1 MNILLPRRRNG
12 SEVGK
17 LQLDQSEVALIVGA
31 NGAGKTRF
39 TAAVAGKLGKK
50 AYPVSALAG
59 LYGQSEKSDELTP
72 ERLDSLLA
80 RLMKDEMLNLIAY
93 KLALAEH
100 RPTKLAT
107 TRLDKV
113 IELWQDIFP
122 GNRVL
127 IDSGRMLFARGI
139 EATAYP
145 ALRLSDG
152 EKAVL
157 YYTAAVLYAPQN
169 SVVFVEAPEMFLHP
183 SLTASLWNRLETI
196 RSDCSFIY
204 TTHDTEFASSR
215 NGAPVVWVRDCDSSD
230 ETWDYDILPPQTGM
244 TQELYMT
251 LIGAR
256 KPVLFI
262 EGDSR
267 RSIDAKLYPLVFPDY
282 NVRSLGSC
290 NKVIEATRTFNDLS
304 TFHKMESHGIVDRD
318 RRDSNEVAYLR
329 RKNIMVP
336 EVAEIENMLLLDDI
350 IAAMAKN
357 SGQSVSRVLQK
368 VHRSVTAM
376 FKADIL
382 QQALL
387 HTRHRVKRIMECR
400 VDSKSADIRTF
411 ERHLSGLLKEI
422 NPREIYESFCQEF
435 QTYADNADYNSILRV
450 YNQKSMLPGC
460 NVAQLCGF
468 SGKEDY
474 IDGILNILRKN
485 TPGADDIRNA
495 VRRCLCGDNY
505 ETPLSVNSKLLKKG
519 V

>member
-12 SEVGK
+12 SDVAK
-17 LQLDQSEVALIVGA
+17 LQLNPAETALIVGA

-39 TAAVAGKLGKK
+39 TIAVAQRIGKK

-59 LYGQSEKSDELTP
+59 LYGQQEKKDEFSAEHLESLTT
-72 ERLDSLLA
+72 
-80 RLMKDEMLNLIAY
+80 RLMNDEMLNLIAY
-93 KLALAEH
+93 KLAIAEH
-100 RPTKLAT
+100 RHTRLAT

-113 IELWQDIFP
+113 IEIWQDVFP

-145 ALRLSDG
+145 APRLSDG

-157 YYTAAVLYAPQN
+157 YYTAAVLYAPQK
-169 SVVFVEAPEMFLHP
+169 SVIFVEAPEMFLHP

-196 RSDCSFIY
+196 RCDCSFIY

-215 NGAPVVWVRDCDSSD
+215 NGSTVIWVRDCDSAD
-230 ETWDYDILPPQTGM
+230 DTWDYDILPPQTGI

-318 RRDSNEVAYLR
+318 RRDANEVAYLR
-329 RKNIMVP
+329 RKKIMVP

-350 IAAMAKN
+350 IAAMAD
-357 SGQSVSRVLQK
+357 SRGQSVQKALQK
-368 VHRSVTAM
+368 VHHAVTAM
-376 FKADIL
+376 FKADIR

-387 HTRHRVKRIMECR
+387 HTRHKVKRIMECR
-400 VDSKSADIRTF
+400 VDSRSADIETF
-411 ERHLSGLLKEI
+411 ERHLSGLLDEI
-422 NPREIYESFCQEF
+422 NPREIYESFCNEF
-435 QTYADNADYNSILRV
+435 HKYVNTGDYNAILRV

-468 SGKEDY
+468 SGKEEY
-474 IDGILNILRKN
+474 IDGILDLLRRN
-485 TPGADDIRNA
+485 LPGAEDIRNA
-495 VRRCLCGDNY
+495 VRRCLCGD
-505 ETPLSVNSKLLKKG
+505 EAEAPL
-519 V
+519 

>member
-1 MNILLPRRRNG
+1 MNIILPRRRNG
-12 SEVGK
+12 SDLVK
-17 LQLDQSEVALIVGA
+17 LQLDRTETALIVGA

-39 TAAVAGKLGKK
+39 TMAVADRLGNK
-50 AYPVSALAG
+50 AYPISALVG
-59 LYGQSEKSDELTP
+59 LYDRQEKSDDFNAEL
-72 ERLDSLLA
+72 LDTLMT

-93 KLALAEH
+93 KLAIAEH
-100 RPTKLAT
+100 KDTTLAT

-113 IELWQDIFP
+113 IEIWQDVFP

-127 IDSGRMLFARGI
+127 IDSGRMLFSRGI
-139 EATAYP
+139 ESAAYP

-157 YYTAAVLYAPQN
+157 YHTAAVLYAPQK
-169 SVVFVEAPEMFLHP
+169 SVIFVEAPEMFLHP
-183 SLTASLWNRLETI
+183 SLTASLWNRLEI
-196 RSDCSFIY
+196 LRSDCSFIY

-215 NGAPVVWVRDCDSSD
+215 NGATVIWVRDCDSSED
-230 ETWDYDILPPQTGM
+230 AWDYDILPPQTGM

-282 NVRSLGSC
+282 NVQSLGSC

-318 RRDSNEVAYLR
+318 RRDANEVAYLR
-329 RKNIMVP
+329 RKKIMVP

-350 IAAMAKN
+350 ISAMAN
-357 SGQSVSRVLQK
+357 SRGQSAQRAIQK
-368 VHRSVTAM
+368 VHHAVTAM
-376 FKADIL
+376 FKADIK

-387 HTRHRVKRIMECR
+387 HTRHKVKRIMECR
-400 VDSKSADIRTF
+400 VDSRSADIETF
-411 ERHLSGLLKEI
+411 ERHLSGLLDEI
-422 NPREIYESFCQEF
+422 NPREIYQSFCDEF
-435 QTYADNADYNSILRV
+435 RQYAGTGNYNAILRV

-468 SGKEDY
+468 AGKDEY
-474 IDGILNILRKN
+474 IEGILNVLRRN
-485 TPGADDIRNA
+485 SSGAEIIRDA
-495 VRRCLCGDNY
+495 VRRCLCGDY
-505 ETPLSVNSKLLKKG
+505 VESSF
-519 V
+519 

>member
-1 MNILLPRRRNG
+1 MNIHLPRRRNG
-12 SEVGK
+12 SEVAR
-17 LQLDQSEVALIVGA
+17 LQLDPSEAALIVGA

-39 TAAVAGKLGKK
+39 TAAVAARLGNK

-59 LYGQSEKSDELTP
+59 LYGQQDKVEGFTP
-72 ERLDSLLA
+72 ERLESLLA
-80 RLMKDEMLNLIAY
+80 RLMNDEMLNLIAY
-93 KLALAEH
+93 KLSLAEH
-100 RPTKLAT
+100 HPTKLAT

-127 IDSGRMLFARGI
+127 IDSGRMLFSRGI

-157 YYTAAVLYAPQN
+157 YYTAAILYAPQN
-169 SVVFVEAPEMFLHP
+169 SVIFIEAPEMFLHP

-196 RSDCSFIY
+196 RCDCSFIY

-215 NGAPVVWVRDCDSSD
+215 NGAPVIWVRDCDSS
-230 ETWDYDILPPQTGM
+230 EESWDYDILPPQTGM

-262 EGDSR
+262 EGDSQ

-318 RRDSNEVAYLR
+318 RRDVNEVAYLR

-350 IAAMAKN
+350 IAAMAK
-357 SGQSVSRVLQK
+357 SRGQSASRALQK
-368 VHRSVTAM
+368 VHRAVTAM
-376 FKADIL
+376 FKADVR

-400 VDSKSADIRTF
+400 VDSRSADIATF
-411 ERHLSGLLKEI
+411 ERHLSGLLEEI

-435 QTYADNADYNSILRV
+435 HAYANSGDYESILRV
-450 YNQKSMLPGC
+450 YNQKSMLPSC

-468 SGKEDY
+468 SGKEEY
-474 IDGILNILRKN
+474 IDGILDLLRKN
-485 TPGADDIRNA
+485 APGAEEIRNA
-495 VRRCLCGDNY
+495 VRRCLCGN
-505 ETPLSVNSKLLKKG
+505 ESEEQL
-519 V
+519 